1 MCMTRKQSLFVR
13 LLNDVN
19 REGTAELLQ
28 WLFASGFFEAPASRR
43 DHLCCREGLLTHS
56 INTMYAAVAILA
68 NLQKQGFARGVTRES
83 VIVASLLHDV
93 CKADRYV
100 QNEDGSYSVQIQLPV
115 GHGEKSVM
123 QILRTGYRLTDDE
136 MAAIRWHMG
145 PFRLC
150 FNSAEELLHY
160 EKAQRTIPLVEIIH
174 LADSLV
180 ANIVEQEKKQAFN

>member
-1 MCMTRKQSLFVR
+1 MNMTRKQLLFVR

-19 REGTAELLQ
+19 REGTAELLN
-28 WLFASGFFEAPASRR
+28 WLFDSGFFEAPASRK
-43 DHLCCREGLLTHS
+43 DHLCCKEGLLIHS
-56 INTMYAAVAILA
+56 INTMYAAVNILLG
-68 NLQKQGFARGVTRES
+68 LQKQGYAKGVKKES

-100 QNEDGSYSVQIQLPV
+100 QNEDGSYKAQTNFPV
-115 GHGEKSVM
+115 GHGEKSVI

-136 MAAIRWHMG
+136 IAAIRWHMG

-150 FNSAEELLHY
+150 FNSSEEILHY

-180 ANIVEQEKKQAFN
+180 ANIVEQEKG

>member
-1 MCMTRKQSLFVR
+1 MSMTSNQLLFVR
-13 LLNDVN
+13 LLGDIN
-19 REGTAELLQ
+19 REGTHELLE
-28 WLFASGFFEAPASRR
+28 WLSKSGFFETPASRK
-43 DHLCCREGLLTHS
+43 DHLCCKEGLLIHS
-56 INTMYAAVAILA
+56 INTMHAAMKILSG
-68 NLQKQGFARGVTRES
+68 LQEQGFAKDVRKES

-100 QNEDGSYSVQIQLPV
+100 QNEDGSYSAQTNFPV
-115 GHGEKSVM
+115 GHGEKSVI

-136 MAAIRWHMG
+136 IAAIRWHMG

-150 FNSAEELLHY
+150 FNSTEEILHY

-180 ANIVEQEKKQAFN
+180 ANIVEQEQR